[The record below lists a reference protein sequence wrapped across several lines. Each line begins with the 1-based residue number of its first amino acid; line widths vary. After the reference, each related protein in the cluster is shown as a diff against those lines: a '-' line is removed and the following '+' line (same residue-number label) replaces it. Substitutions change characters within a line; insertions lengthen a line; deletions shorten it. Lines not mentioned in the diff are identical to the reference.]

1 MCATNTHS
9 HSAVRNACLYLA
21 SYPRSLC
28 KLLLVPKKTKVLLK
42 QLNTAWMANAHE
54 ADCKNDAG

>member
-9 HSAVRNACLYLA
+9 NSAVSNPCLDLA

-42 QLNTAWMANAHE
+42 HLNAAWTANAHE
-54 ADCKNDAG
+54 AKN